1 MKALIAILVIVGFVY
16 AARFLVSYYGGFKEK
31 ETPQTQTAPR
41 AMSGE
46 DLSGL
51 PSTFEASLQK
61 AEKAGAAELK
71 NWLETYR
78 KYVKDPRLAWIEL
91 DYVVMVSQQDP
102 KEAKQVFQTVK
113 QRISPSSPDP
123 GTRFVFERIKTLEKT
138 YE

>member
-1 MKALIAILVIVGFVY
+1 MKALIVIIIIVGFVY
-16 AARFLVSYYGGFKEK
+16 AARFLVSYYGGFKE
-31 ETPQTQTAPR
+31 TPTTQTAAPR
-41 AMSGE
+41 AISGE

-51 PSTFEASLQK
+51 PLTFETSLQN

-71 NWLETYR
+71 RWLETYR
-78 KYVKDPRLAWIEL
+78 KYVKDPRLAWVEL

-113 QRISPSSPDP
+113 QRISPSSSDT
-123 GTRFVFERIKTLEKT
+123 GTRFVYERIKTLEKT